1 MLINKVDRMSQSSSQ
16 YQSKIDSLDF
26 DHKILSH
33 WVTIFKMAMASI
45 KTVLLAF
52 TLDIYSY
59 KYYFCFVYFFIL
71 QLHIL
76 LSLAHEQENC
86 ALR

>member
-59 KYYFCFVYFFIL
+59 K
-71 QLHIL
+71 LHIL